1 MNGLNPQWRLR
12 FAPARHVRRPNTPRS
27 PWSAPCAE
35 YRAAWNTT
43 PHGIQHRG
51 ITCRVGCGA
60 VRDVRYT
67 VQWKG
72 GERGGWARM
81 RLCEPNPGA
90 DVAGYT
96 PASSSFTCWMIESIS
111 DGLFSPKYLRG
122 FAIAC
127 NMQCPPCNMPRCNM
141 QNQRPTCNMPD
152 ATCQMQHAACCPT
165 RSARMNRHRSL

>member
-1 MNGLNPQWRLR
+1 M
-12 FAPARHVRRPNTPRS
+12 
-27 PWSAPCAE
+27 
-35 YRAAWNTT
+35 
-43 PHGIQHRG
+43 
-51 ITCRVGCGA
+51 
-60 VRDVRYT
+60 RDVRYA

-111 DGLFSPKYLRG
+111 DGLFSPKYFRG

-127 NMQCPPCNMPRCNM
+127 NMQ
-141 QNQRPTCNMPD
+141 RPTCKMQDTGRYKRLRGTYKETIAFTMPYITAYNH
-152 ATCQMQHAACCPT
+152 ATELFRRNALRGFDVARSINATNACVAGC
-165 RSARMNRHRSL
+165 AL